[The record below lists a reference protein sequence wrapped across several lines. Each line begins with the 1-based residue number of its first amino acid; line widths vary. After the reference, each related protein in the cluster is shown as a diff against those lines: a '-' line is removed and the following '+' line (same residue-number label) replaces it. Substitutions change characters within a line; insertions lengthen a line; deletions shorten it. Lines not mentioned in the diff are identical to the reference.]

1 MKFSQWIVYTKE
13 LIDLVKEVPKE
24 VILGT
29 KVYNSKHFS
38 FQIDAFNNSCTFKLL
53 KTIYEPQPIPYTQLS
68 NNSNGWSI
76 NHTGNITVQGNF
88 SIAPSTASPG
98 THIHTMANPQ
108 ATDKLAQVSITIL
121 LDEMRLLDLKFIEK
135 ENGVSFVT
143 YGVGTDARSE
153 DGGKLF
159 YSTLYLS
166 KEKIMV
172 NGKIYDVVNSPEA
185 FNEDLLNDDV
195 SILALYDM
203 QSYFDVDSTE

>member
-13 LIDLVKEVPKE
+13 LMDLVKEVPKE

-53 KTIYEPQPIPYTQLS
+53 KTIYEPQPVPYTLMT
-68 NNSNGWSI
+68 NNSNGNGWTI
-76 NHTGNITVQGNF
+76 NQTGNVHITGGF
-88 SIAPSTASPG
+88 TTTPAG
-98 THIHTMANPQ
+98 THVHTMANPQ
-108 ATDKLAQVSITIL
+108 ATDKLAQVSITVL

-135 ENGVSFVT
+135 ENGVSFIT
-143 YGVGTDARSE
+143 YGTGTETRSE

-172 NGKIYDVVNSPEA
+172 NGKIYDVVNSPDA
-185 FNEDLLNDDV
+185 FNEDLMNDDV